1 MSWSTRKHSSDK
13 TYSQGYTRMICL
25 MLCLGLGSVFGAPPA
40 PAQLAAATSDA
51 ADTSAALRPGDLIRL
66 RIWRE
71 PDFSGDFP
79 VDETGVVVLPRL
91 GALNVTA
98 EPPESLKA
106 KLIREYR
113 TFLNH
118 SSIDVVFLRR
128 VQIVGAVQK
137 PGLYQ
142 VDPMMTVGDALALA
156 GGVLPDGRSDK
167 VEIIREGGTLA
178 GTLSGRMLISH
189 SPVRSGD
196 QLYVPERSWVSRN
209 PGVIVGGVSAVSA
222 LLYLLV
228 R

>member
-1 MSWSTRKHSSDK
+1 MSPETN
-13 TYSQGYTRMICL
+13 SQGNTRMLSL
-25 MLCLGLGSVFGAPPA
+25 MLCLGFGSLFGAVRTSAQVASAA
-40 PAQLAAATSDA
+40 PSHAV
-51 ADTSAALRPGDLIRL
+51 DTSAALRPGDLIRL

-98 EPPESLKA
+98 EPPDSLKA
-106 KLIREYR
+106 RLVRGYR

-137 PGLYQ
+137 PGLYH
-142 VDPMMTVGDALALA
+142 VDPIMTVGDALALA
-156 GGVLPDGRSDK
+156 GGVLPGGREDK
-167 VEIIREGGTLA
+167 VEIIREGGKLP
-178 GTLSGRMLISH
+178 GTLSGRMVISH

-209 PGVIVGGVSAVSA
+209 PGVIIGGISAVSA
-222 LLYLLV
+222 LLYVVV

>member
-1 MSWSTRKHSSDK
+1 MLS
-13 TYSQGYTRMICL
+13 L
-25 MLCLGLGSVFGAPPA
+25 MLCLGLGSVLGPPPA
-40 PAQLAAATSDA
+40 PAQLATPVTTQGAETP
-51 ADTSAALRPGDLIRL
+51 AALRPGDLIRL

-71 PDFSGDFP
+71 PDFSGEFP
-79 VDETGVVVLPRL
+79 VDEAGVVMLPRL
-91 GALNVTA
+91 GALDVTS

-106 KLIREYR
+106 KLVREYR

-137 PGLYQ
+137 PGLYH
-142 VDPMMTVGDALALA
+142 VDPIMTVGDALALA
-156 GGVLPDGRSDK
+156 GGVLPGGRPDK
-167 VEIIREGGTLA
+167 VEIIREGGKLP
-178 GTLSGRMLISH
+178 GTLSGRVVISH

-209 PGVIVGGVSAVSA
+209 PGLILGGVSAVTA
-222 LLYLLV
+222 VLYLVV

>member
-1 MSWSTRKHSSDK
+1 MLH
-13 TYSQGYTRMICL
+13 GYTQMLSL
-25 MLCLGLGSVFGAPPA
+25 MLCFGLGSLLGVSPA
-40 PAQLAAATSDA
+40 PAQLATVVASHA
-51 ADTSAALRPGDLIRL
+51 ADTAGALRPGDLIRV

-71 PDFSGDFP
+71 PDFSGDFL
-79 VDETGVVVLPRL
+79 VDEGGVVVLPRL
-91 GALNVTA
+91 GALNVTS

-128 VQIVGAVQK
+128 VQIAGAVQK
-137 PGLYQ
+137 PGLYH

-156 GGVLPDGRSDK
+156 GGVLPDGRPDK
-167 VEIIREGGTLA
+167 VEIIREGGKLP
-178 GTLSGRMLISH
+178 GTLSGRVVISH

-209 PGVIVGGVSAVSA
+209 PGLILGGISTATAV
-222 LLYLLV
+222 LYILV